1 MADNKVTITYGTEYD
16 GKGAKT
22 AQEDL
27 KKTASQAQKTGQA
40 AAEAGEQGNT
50 GFSNMAVGIG
60 KAVAAFA
67 AIKGVIDFFASS
79 VQAANENAR
88 AVNTLAAAYNAVGY
102 TAQGAMKQAQD
113 FATKMQ
119 SLTGIADEAFLN
131 AQRLL
136 ANYDVVGAK
145 AQEAIQAAYALS
157 IGRSIDF
164 GTAMDIVSKA
174 AAGQTQTLARHG
186 IQIDKNTESGAKFD
200 AVLAQINER
209 FGATAQAAMGD
220 STTKLNA
227 LKESW
232 GDFKEQVGAGLNDC
246 LVPAVDFLTGAV
258 NFLSK
263 AFKSAGAVAAILF
276 DQIMISANNA
286 KGSFYLLAEGALE
299 ALNPIVHLVSYL
311 PGVGKDIS
319 AAFENAKES
328 LSQMSDSAFRQ
339 SETLKEMR
347 TPLSAIWETEKAITE
362 EESKGL
368 KANEDEIN
376 AKREIVSLSQ
386 EELEAIKKAREEE
399 EKRVNAVL
407 NNAGVGPRQTTSG
420 WNTDSYVSDN
430 PLGMAEIVSGAELNE
445 TQRFLQEIEERKAGL
460 EDLYNKK
467 LELLEQGNLDEQTF
481 GEAKLELDRQ
491 MAEQTAALEMQ
502 LSAKRQKTM
511 ATTLNNLVSLQSS
524 SNKKMAA
531 VGKAAAIAQA
541 TIDTYKSA
549 VSAYSAM
556 VGIPVVGPALAVAA
570 AAAAIAAGLNNV
582 AQISGVQLAEGGL
595 VKAVTGGVPAVI
607 GEGGSDEAV
616 LPLDDSQAMRRI
628 GGAIAEESGAVGGVV
643 LTQNITIQAGE
654 SLIPDITNALRN
666 ATVDALEMANLTVK
680 VGNGQQ
686 GYSV

>member
-22 AQEDL
+22 AQADL
-27 KKTASQAQKTGQA
+27 KKTTDQAKKAGEA
-40 AAEAGEQGNT
+40 AAEAGEKGNT

-79 VQAANENAR
+79 IKAYTENAR
-88 AVNTLAAAYNAVGY
+88 AVNTLAAAYKAVGY

-113 FATKMQ
+113 FASKMQ
-119 SLTGIADEAFLN
+119 SMTGIADEAFLN

-136 ANYDVVGAK
+136 ANYGVVGTK
-145 AQEAIQAAYALS
+145 AQEAVQAAYALS
-157 IGRSIDF
+157 IGRGMEF
-164 GTAMDIVSKA
+164 GAAMDVVAKA
-174 AAGQTQTLARHG
+174 AAGQTATLARYG

-220 STTKLNA
+220 MTTQVNA
-227 LKESW
+227 LKQEW
-232 GDFKEQVGAGLNDC
+232 GDFKELIGESLIPTVRKLIEYSRTAVSALRALAGDNGKTVFSEAMENTNKEIAKINQEIKEYERLRAAAPGMVQKEIEKLEKQKQLLEGRKKILMDGNDEY
-246 LVPAVDFLTGAV
+246 L
-258 NFLSK
+258 
-263 AFKSAGAVAAILF
+263 KS
-276 DQIMISANNA
+276 Q
-286 KGSFYLLAEGALE
+286 
-299 ALNPIVHLVSYL
+299 
-311 PGVGKDIS
+311 S
-319 AAFENAKES
+319 AAEQE
-328 LSQMSDSAFRQ
+328 
-339 SETLKEMR
+339 
-347 TPLSAIWETEKAITE
+347 
-362 EESKGL
+362 L
-368 KANEDEIN
+368 KANE
-376 AKREIVSLSQ
+376 EIVNKKRTTVALAK
-386 EELEAIKKAREEE
+386 EELDTVTKTREEE
-399 EKRVNAVL
+399 EKRVNMVL

-420 WNTDSYVSDN
+420 WNTDSYTSEN

-445 TQRFLQEIEERKAGL
+445 TERFLQEIEERKAGL

-481 GEAKLELDRQ
+481 AEAKLELDRQ

-502 LSAKRQKTM
+502 VSAKRQKTM
-511 ATTLNNLVSLQSS
+511 ATTLNNLASLQSS

-531 VGKAAAIAQA
+531 VGKTAAIAQA

-556 VGIPVVGPALAVAA
+556 AGIPVVGPALAVAA

-582 AQISGVQLAEGGL
+582 AQISNVQLAEGGL

-628 GGAIAEESGAVGGVV
+628 GGAIAEESGGAMGGVV
-643 LTQNITIQAGE
+643 VNINVAASGGVEAILEQLTDA
-654 SLIPDITNALRN
+654 SRN
-666 ATVDALEMANLTVK
+666 GVVQALEFANLNYK
-680 VGNGQQ
+680 VGAQQQ
-686 GYSV
+686 GLSV

>member
-40 AAEAGEQGNT
+40 AAEAGEQGNA

-79 VQAANENAR
+79 IKAYTENAR
-88 AVNTLAAAYNAVGY
+88 AVNTLAAAYKAVGY

-136 ANYDVVGAK
+136 ANYGVVGAK

-157 IGRSIDF
+157 IGRGMEF
-164 GTAMDIVSKA
+164 GAAMDVVAKA
-174 AAGQTQTLARHG
+174 AAGQTATLARYG

-220 STTKLNA
+220 MTTQVNA
-227 LKESW
+227 LKEEW
-232 GDFKEQVGAGLNDC
+232 GDFKELIGESLIPVMRNLIEYARTAVGALRALAGDNGKTVFSEAMENTNKEIAKINQEIKEYERLRAAAPGMVQKEIEKLEKQKQLLEGRKKILMDGNDEY
-246 LVPAVDFLTGAV
+246 L
-258 NFLSK
+258 
-263 AFKSAGAVAAILF
+263 KS
-276 DQIMISANNA
+276 Q
-286 KGSFYLLAEGALE
+286 
-299 ALNPIVHLVSYL
+299 
-311 PGVGKDIS
+311 S
-319 AAFENAKES
+319 AAEQE
-328 LSQMSDSAFRQ
+328 
-339 SETLKEMR
+339 
-347 TPLSAIWETEKAITE
+347 
-362 EESKGL
+362 L
-368 KANEDEIN
+368 KANE
-376 AKREIVSLSQ
+376 EIVNKKRTTVALAK
-386 EELEAIKKAREEE
+386 EELDTVTKTREEE
-399 EKRVNAVL
+399 EKRVNMVL

-420 WNTDSYVSDN
+420 WNTDSYTSEN

-445 TQRFLQEIEERKAGL
+445 TERFLQEIEERKAGL

-481 GEAKLELDRQ
+481 ADAKLELDRQ

-502 LSAKRQKTM
+502 VSAKRQKTM
-511 ATTLNNLVSLQSS
+511 ATTLNNLASLQSS

-531 VGKAAAIAQA
+531 VGKTAAIAQA

-556 VGIPVVGPALAVAA
+556 AGIPVVGPALAVAA

-582 AQISGVQLAEGGL
+582 AQISNVQLAEGGL

-628 GGAIAEESGAVGGVV
+628 GGAIAEESGGAMGGVV
-643 LTQNITIQAGE
+643 VNINVQATGGVEAILEQLTDAARTG
-654 SLIPDITNALRN
+654 
-666 ATVDALEMANLTVK
+666 TVQALEFANINYKT
-680 VGNGQQ
+680 GQEQQ

>member
-79 VQAANENAR
+79 IKAYTENAR
-88 AVNTLAAAYNAVGY
+88 AVNTLAAAYKAVGY

-136 ANYDVVGAK
+136 ANYGVVGAK

-157 IGRSIDF
+157 IGRGMEF
-164 GTAMDIVSKA
+164 GAAMDVVAKA
-174 AAGQTQTLARHG
+174 AAGQTATLARYG

-220 STTKLNA
+220 MTTQVNA
-227 LKESW
+227 LKEEW
-232 GDFKEQVGAGLNDC
+232 GDFKELIGESLIPTVRKLIEYSRTAVGALRALAGDNGKTVFSEAMENTNKEIAQINQEIKEYERLRAAAPGMVEKEIAKLEKQKELLEGRKKILMDGNDEY
-246 LVPAVDFLTGAV
+246 L
-258 NFLSK
+258 
-263 AFKSAGAVAAILF
+263 KS
-276 DQIMISANNA
+276 Q
-286 KGSFYLLAEGALE
+286 
-299 ALNPIVHLVSYL
+299 
-311 PGVGKDIS
+311 S
-319 AAFENAKES
+319 AAEQE
-328 LSQMSDSAFRQ
+328 
-339 SETLKEMR
+339 
-347 TPLSAIWETEKAITE
+347 
-362 EESKGL
+362 L
-368 KANEDEIN
+368 KANE
-376 AKREIVSLSQ
+376 EIVNKKRTTVALAK
-386 EELEAIKKAREEE
+386 EELDTVTKTREEE
-399 EKRVNAVL
+399 EKRVNTVL

-430 PLGMAEIVSGAELNE
+430 PLSMAEIVSGAELNE

-467 LELLEQGNLDEQTF
+467 LELLEQGNLDEQTY
-481 GEAKLELDRQ
+481 GEARLEVDRQ
-491 MAEQTAALEMQ
+491 YAEQTANLETQ

-511 ATTLNNLVSLQSS
+511 ASTLNNLVSLQSS

-666 ATVDALEMANLTVK
+666 ATVEALEMANLTVK

>member
-1 MADNKVTITYGTEYD
+1 MADNKVTITYGTVYD

-22 AQEDL
+22 AQADL
-27 KKTASQAQKTGQA
+27 KKTTEQAKKAGEA

-79 VQAANENAR
+79 IKAYTENAR
-88 AVNTLAAAYNAVGY
+88 AVNTLAAAYKAVGY

-113 FATKMQ
+113 FASKMQ
-119 SLTGIADEAFLN
+119 SMTGIADEAFLN

-136 ANYDVVGAK
+136 ANYGVVGTK
-145 AQEAIQAAYALS
+145 AQEAVQAAYALS
-157 IGRSIDF
+157 IGRGMEF
-164 GTAMDIVSKA
+164 GAAMDVVAKA
-174 AAGQTQTLARHG
+174 AAGQTATLARYG

-220 STTKLNA
+220 MTTQVNA
-227 LKESW
+227 LKQEW
-232 GDFKEQVGAGLNDC
+232 GDFKELIGESLIPTVRKLIEYSRTAVSALRALAGDNGKTVFSEAMENTNKEIAKINQEIKEYERLRAAAPGMVQKEIEKLEKQKQLLEGRKKILMDGNDEY
-246 LVPAVDFLTGAV
+246 L
-258 NFLSK
+258 
-263 AFKSAGAVAAILF
+263 KS
-276 DQIMISANNA
+276 Q
-286 KGSFYLLAEGALE
+286 
-299 ALNPIVHLVSYL
+299 
-311 PGVGKDIS
+311 S
-319 AAFENAKES
+319 AAEQE
-328 LSQMSDSAFRQ
+328 
-339 SETLKEMR
+339 
-347 TPLSAIWETEKAITE
+347 
-362 EESKGL
+362 L
-368 KANEDEIN
+368 KANE
-376 AKREIVSLSQ
+376 EIVNKKRTTVALAK
-386 EELEAIKKAREEE
+386 EELDTVTKTREEE
-399 EKRVNAVL
+399 EKRVNMVL

-420 WNTDSYVSDN
+420 WNTDSYTSDN
-430 PLGMAEIVSGAELNE
+430 PLGMAEIVTGAELNE

-481 GEAKLELDRQ
+481 AEAKLELDRQ
-491 MAEQTAALEMQ
+491 YAEQTAALEMQ
-502 LSAKRQKTM
+502 VSAKRQKTM
-511 ATTLNNLVSLQSS
+511 ATTLNNLASLQSS

-531 VGKAAAIAQA
+531 VGKTAAIAQA

-556 VGIPVVGPALAVAA
+556 AGIPVVGPALAVAA

-582 AQISGVQLAEGGL
+582 AQISNVQLAEGGL

-628 GGAIAEESGAVGGVV
+628 GGAIAEEGGGVGQTV
-643 LTQNITIQAGE
+643 NVYIQTQATGGVEAILEQLTDAARTG
-654 SLIPDITNALRN
+654 
-666 ATVDALEMANLTVK
+666 TVQALEFANINYKT
-680 VGNGQQ
+680 GQSQQ

>member
-79 VQAANENAR
+79 IKAYTENAR
-88 AVNTLAAAYNAVGY
+88 AVNTLAAAYKAVGY

-136 ANYDVVGAK
+136 ANYGVVGAK

-157 IGRSIDF
+157 IGRGMEF
-164 GTAMDIVSKA
+164 GAAMDVVAKA
-174 AAGQTQTLARHG
+174 AAGQTATLARYG

-220 STTKLNA
+220 MTTQVNA
-227 LKESW
+227 LKEEW
-232 GDFKEQVGAGLNDC
+232 GDFKELIGESLIPTVRKLIEYSRTAVGALRALAGDNGKTVFSEAMENTNKEIAQINQEIKEYERLRAAAPGMVEKEIAKLEKQKELLEGRKKILMDGNDEY
-246 LVPAVDFLTGAV
+246 L
-258 NFLSK
+258 
-263 AFKSAGAVAAILF
+263 KS
-276 DQIMISANNA
+276 Q
-286 KGSFYLLAEGALE
+286 
-299 ALNPIVHLVSYL
+299 
-311 PGVGKDIS
+311 S
-319 AAFENAKES
+319 AAEQE
-328 LSQMSDSAFRQ
+328 
-339 SETLKEMR
+339 
-347 TPLSAIWETEKAITE
+347 
-362 EESKGL
+362 L
-368 KANEDEIN
+368 KANE
-376 AKREIVSLSQ
+376 EIVNKKRTTVALAK
-386 EELEAIKKAREEE
+386 EELDTVTKTREEE
-399 EKRVNAVL
+399 EKRVNMVL

-445 TQRFLQEIEERKAGL
+445 TERFLQEIEERKAGL

-467 LELLEQGNLDEQTF
+467 LELLEQGNLDEQTY

-491 MAEQTAALEMQ
+491 FAEQTASLEMQ
-502 LSAKRQKTM
+502 VSAKRQKTM
-511 ATTLNNLVSLQSS
+511 ASTLNNLASLQSS

-531 VGKAAAIAQA
+531 VGKTAAIAQA

-549 VSAYSAM
+549 VAAYSAM
-556 VGIPVVGPALAVAA
+556 AGIPVVGPALAVAA

>member
-79 VQAANENAR
+79 IKAYTENAR

-136 ANYDVVGAK
+136 ANYGVVGAK

-157 IGRSIDF
+157 IGRGMEF
-164 GTAMDIVSKA
+164 GAAMDVVAKA
-174 AAGQTQTLARHG
+174 AAGQTATLARYG

-220 STTKLNA
+220 MTTQVNA
-227 LKESW
+227 LKEEW
-232 GDFKEQVGAGLNDC
+232 GDFKELIGESLIPTVRKLIEYSRTAVGALRALAGDNGKTVFSEAMENTNKEIAQINQEIKEYERLRAAAPGMVEKEIAKLEKQKELLEGRKKILMDGNDEY
-246 LVPAVDFLTGAV
+246 L
-258 NFLSK
+258 
-263 AFKSAGAVAAILF
+263 KS
-276 DQIMISANNA
+276 Q
-286 KGSFYLLAEGALE
+286 
-299 ALNPIVHLVSYL
+299 
-311 PGVGKDIS
+311 S
-319 AAFENAKES
+319 AAEQE
-328 LSQMSDSAFRQ
+328 
-339 SETLKEMR
+339 
-347 TPLSAIWETEKAITE
+347 
-362 EESKGL
+362 L
-368 KANEDEIN
+368 KANE
-376 AKREIVSLSQ
+376 EIVNKKRTTVALAK
-386 EELEAIKKAREEE
+386 EELDTVTKTREEE
-399 EKRVNAVL
+399 EKRVNMVL

-420 WNTDSYVSDN
+420 WNTDSYVSDK

-467 LELLEQGNLDEQTF
+467 LELLEQGNLDEQTY
-481 GEAKLELDRQ
+481 GEARLELDRQ
-491 MAEQTAALEMQ
+491 YAEQKARLEMQ

>member
-79 VQAANENAR
+79 IKAYTENAR
-88 AVNTLAAAYNAVGY
+88 AVNTLAAAYKAVGY

-136 ANYDVVGAK
+136 ANYGVVGAK

-157 IGRSIDF
+157 IGRGMEF
-164 GTAMDIVSKA
+164 GAAMDVVAKA
-174 AAGQTQTLARHG
+174 AAGQTATLARYG

-220 STTKLNA
+220 MTTQVNA
-227 LKESW
+227 LKEEW
-232 GDFKEQVGAGLNDC
+232 GDFKELIGESLIPTVRKLIEYSRTAVGALRALAGDNGKTVFSEAMENTNKEIAQINQEIKEYERLRAAAPGMVEKEIAKLEKQKELLEGRKKILMDGNDEY
-246 LVPAVDFLTGAV
+246 L
-258 NFLSK
+258 
-263 AFKSAGAVAAILF
+263 KS
-276 DQIMISANNA
+276 Q
-286 KGSFYLLAEGALE
+286 
-299 ALNPIVHLVSYL
+299 
-311 PGVGKDIS
+311 S
-319 AAFENAKES
+319 AAEQE
-328 LSQMSDSAFRQ
+328 
-339 SETLKEMR
+339 
-347 TPLSAIWETEKAITE
+347 
-362 EESKGL
+362 L
-368 KANEDEIN
+368 KANE
-376 AKREIVSLSQ
+376 EIVNKKRTTVALAK
-386 EELEAIKKAREEE
+386 EELDTVTKTREEE
-399 EKRVNAVL
+399 QKRVNMVL

-445 TQRFLQEIEERKAGL
+445 TERFLQEIEERKAGL

-467 LELLEQGNLDEQTF
+467 LELLEQGNLDEQTY

-491 MAEQTAALEMQ
+491 FAEQTASLEMQ
-502 LSAKRQKTM
+502 VSAKRQKTM
-511 ATTLNNLVSLQSS
+511 ASTLNNLASLQSS

-531 VGKAAAIAQA
+531 VGKTAAIAQA

-549 VSAYSAM
+549 VAAYSAM
-556 VGIPVVGPALAVAA
+556 AGIPVVGPALAVAA